1 MIDKDLQGTGSSERA
16 ESRKLTVEGFIQK
29 CQTYLQDKSITA
41 YGIQQDHSVSESN
54 QSQSIES
61 LLKKFRADS
70 REDKLAYLKDLPS
83 EDPKVVPAS
92 DIANVTWRYHFDVGD
107 IAGAAEEV
115 RKELEDEAIDDFEK
129 GIAMLGQ
136 NQTRKVSNAYR
147 SDGVA
152 MVASDGIFQKIELE
166 VSFEVTPV
174 VDEVSLGKADFGSI
188 LTPFIDL
195 FGDNAAVSDG
205 ILVDKTILR
214 LHVFDRF
221 SVPWPDLSVLGLATK
236 ESEATVVSD
245 IISPKTSKYIAL
257 AKKNKNNKNFWKKII
272 SSKYP
277 TIIHGNSSSVVK
289 SINITSNV
297 PPMIKNILIVE
308 AISQVKAK
316 QVAGEGEAQA
326 DETQFLPSAVNVS
339 MMGCPMINRASTF
352 FIDFMTG
359 TSLDNLYMANQIVH
373 SISPGDFTTTIQCL
387 APNQNIVQTTKT
399 NIINKIENALDAEG

>member
-1 MIDKDLQGTGSSERA
+1 M
-16 ESRKLTVEGFIQK
+16 
-29 CQTYLQDKSITA
+29 
-41 YGIQQDHSVSESN
+41 
-54 QSQSIES
+54 
-61 LLKKFRADS
+61 
-70 REDKLAYLKDLPS
+70 
-83 EDPKVVPAS
+83 
-92 DIANVTWRYHFDVGD
+92 
-107 IAGAAEEV
+107 
-115 RKELEDEAIDDFEK
+115 
-129 GIAMLGQ
+129 
-136 NQTRKVSNAYR
+136 
-147 SDGVA
+147 
-152 MVASDGIFQKIELE
+152 
-166 VSFEVTPV
+166 
-174 VDEVSLGKADFGSI
+174 
-188 LTPFIDL
+188 
-195 FGDNAAVSDG
+195 
-205 ILVDKTILR
+205 
-214 LHVFDRF
+214 
-221 SVPWPDLSVLGLATK
+221 PWPDLSVLGLATK